1 MLVVSLVELVVAVL
15 VVSLLVG
22 SVLVG
27 ATLVGSGLVTSPD
40 SDAPVV
46 VALAVVDS
54 PPVCIDPEGL

>member
-22 SVLVG
+22 ATLVG

-40 SDAPVV
+40 SDTPVV
-46 VALAVVDS
+46 VVLDVVDS
-54 PPVCIDPEGL
+54 PLCIDPDGL